1 MVLTVEH
8 PAKTLPSNL
17 TRCSQTGG
25 SYLVVRAVSDQWL
38 GVQESSSGDGGSL
51 SLSVLQKQVGTQL
64 LPLHLP
70 STGDVY
76 LHIEQFKDPYLI
88 CTLTKT

>member
-1 MVLTVEH
+1 MVLTFED
-8 PAKTLPSNL
+8 PAKTLPFNL
-17 TRCSQTGG
+17 TRCSHPGG
-25 SYLVVRAVSDQWL
+25 SYLVVSAVSDLWL

-70 STGDVY
+70 GTGDVY
-76 LHIEQFKDPYLI
+76 LHVEQCKDSVLI
-88 CTLTKT
+88 CTSTKT